1 MHLPGPSEEP
11 SWYTSGSCS
20 LERKG
25 QILGVALTPMGLLHR
40 APTLCV
46 SMCGAC
52 EHLTDSNAWSPGQE
66 ARDLGPGNDPRM
78 SPKSLPTCCR
88 AFSTLLS
95 KPPSE
100 DFPRC
105 LGLPLHPCFPEASTQ
120 SSHSFLKMS
129 AVMAIA
135 CLTFRNVSSFLH
147 RFFISSWRIPILHRL
162 LGRVS
167 GTGYRT
173 IQCPPPC
180 LPEPLELD
188 PTELSVWWM
197 QFHSDPCVS

>member
-1 MHLPGPSEEP
+1 MGCLRLLLSRVERG
-11 SWYTSGSCS
+11 TSGCGS
-20 LERKG
+20 RPHG
-25 QILGVALTPMGLLHR
+25 P
-40 APTLCV
+40 APQGTTLCV
-46 SMCGAC
+46 STCGAC
-52 EHLTDSNAWSPGQE
+52 EHLTVSHAWSPGQE
-66 ARDLGPGNDPRM
+66 ARDLGPGNDPRT

-129 AVMAIA
+129 AVMAIT
-135 CLTFRNVSSFLH
+135 CLTFRNVSSFLQ

-162 LGRVS
+162 LWAGFQTL
-167 GTGYRT
+167 GTEPF
-173 IQCPPPC
+173 CVHPHVPPNP
-180 LPEPLELD
+180 
-188 PTELSVWWM
+188 
-197 QFHSDPCVS
+197 

>member
-1 MHLPGPSEEP
+1 MGCLRLLLSRVERG
-11 SWYTSGSCS
+11 TSGCGS
-20 LERKG
+20 RPHG
-25 QILGVALTPMGLLHR
+25 P
-40 APTLCV
+40 APQGTTLCV
-46 SMCGAC
+46 STCGAC
-52 EHLTDSNAWSPGQE
+52 EHLTVSHAWSPGQE
-66 ARDLGPGNDPRM
+66 ARDLGPGNDPRT

-129 AVMAIA
+129 AVMAIT

-147 RFFISSWRIPILHRL
+147 QFFISSWRIPILHRL
-162 LGRVS
+162 LWAGFQAL
-167 GTGYRT
+167 GTK
-173 IQCPPPC
+173 P
-180 LPEPLELD
+180 
-188 PTELSVWWM
+188 
-197 QFHSDPCVS
+197 FCVHPHFP